1 MAHIVNLRHAPALR
15 AALDG
20 KAEHG
25 GTVRI
30 DRRSQWGNRFRIGP
44 DGPRDEVIARYRAD
58 LWRRVRAAKVG
69 LDELAAL
76 HGKPLAC
83 WCAPLPCH
91 GQVLARA
98 AAWAAS
104 VLAERR
110 GEWSG
115 RGANAARREREGPGH
130 RQHGRRTEMQSVT
143 SRSIARTSRGSTTMA
158 ISPARLR
165 SDSSIRVRC
174 GDGPCRLRA
183 IPSGRALRCNLRSA
197 SISASIPIVSA
208 RWRSLR
214 APLAGPAPETRVS
227 IPEPHRASG
236 TVANNIP
243 LDVMAHCPTR
253 ARCANPASG
262 GVLLFVPALARKA
275 TALRA

>member
-58 LWRRVRAAKVG
+58 LWRRIRAAEVARRTRRPSRQAAG
-69 LDELAAL
+69 LPAMGRSSPAPR
-76 HGKPLAC
+76 HGRPPS
-83 WCAPLPCH
+83 WRN
-91 GQVLARA
+91 G
-98 AAWAAS
+98 
-104 VLAERR
+104 
-110 GEWSG
+110 GESEAG
-115 RGANAARREREGPGH
+115 EGRTPRGAREGPGH

-143 SRSIARTSRGSTTMA
+143 FRSIARTSRGSTTMA

-197 SISASIPIVSA
+197 PIFASIPIAST

-214 APLAGPAPETRVS
+214 APCRAGARDPGLNSGTAQGV
-227 IPEPHRASG
+227 HASG
-236 TVANNIP
+236 
-243 LDVMAHCPTR
+243 
-253 ARCANPASG
+253 
-262 GVLLFVPALARKA
+262 
-275 TALRA
+275 

>member
-58 LWRRVRAAKVG
+58 LWRRVRAAEVG
-69 LDELAAL
+69 FDELAAL

-83 WCAPLPCH
+83 RCAPLPCH

-98 AAWAAS
+98 ARHGRPPFWRNGGESEAG
-104 VLAERR
+104 ER
-110 GEWSG
+110 
-115 RGANAARREREGPGH
+115 ANAARREREGPGH

-183 IPSGRALRCNLRSA
+183 IPSGRAPRCNLRSA
-197 SISASIPIVSA
+197 PICASIPIASA

-214 APLAGPAPETRVS
+214 APV
-227 IPEPHRASG
+227 
-236 TVANNIP
+236 P
-243 LDVMAHCPTR
+243 LISD
-253 ARCANPASG
+253 S
-262 GVLLFVPALARKA
+262 ALQ
-275 TALRA
+275 

>member
-1 MAHIVNLRHAPALR
+1 
-15 AALDG
+15 
-20 KAEHG
+20 
-25 GTVRI
+25 
-30 DRRSQWGNRFRIGP
+30 
-44 DGPRDEVIARYRAD
+44 
-58 LWRRVRAAKVG
+58 
-69 LDELAAL
+69 
-76 HGKPLAC
+76 
-83 WCAPLPCH
+83 
-91 GQVLARA
+91 
-98 AAWAAS
+98 
-104 VLAERR
+104 
-110 GEWSG
+110 
-115 RGANAARREREGPGH
+115 
-130 RQHGRRTEMQSVT
+130 MQSVT
-143 SRSIARTSRGSTTMA
+143 LRNIARTSPGSTTMA

-165 SDSSIRVRC
+165 SHSSIRVRC

-197 SISASIPIVSA
+197 PISASIPIASA

-214 APLAGPAPETRVS
+214 ATLAGPAPETRVS